1 MKHRKA
7 LWESRVLMLML
18 MLMLCVGRQTLVG
31 PNGIWPRP
39 AGSGSAAI
47 SHSVTLTPNVS

>member
-7 LWESRVLMLML
+7 LWESRVLML